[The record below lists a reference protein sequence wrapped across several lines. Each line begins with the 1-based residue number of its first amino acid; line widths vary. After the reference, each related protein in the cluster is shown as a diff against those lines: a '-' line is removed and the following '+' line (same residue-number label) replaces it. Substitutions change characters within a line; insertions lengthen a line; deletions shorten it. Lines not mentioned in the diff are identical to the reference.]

1 MMTTSVD
8 GNGFPRAAAPDK
20 PFHPALRVAARVI
33 SILFHPLFIPVYV
46 SWFLIYV
53 NPIFPAFT
61 AKDKGV
67 LLVRF
72 MVMYT
77 LFPLATV
84 LLTRGLGFI
93 ESIYLRT
100 QKDRIIPYIA
110 CGVYYFWMWYVLRN
124 QLFPKELVMFTLAI
138 FLASSG
144 GLLANSYIKVSMHA
158 ISLGVMVTFMLLM
171 AFLSPASFGFY
182 LGVAFLI
189 AGVVGSARLINN
201 DHYPIEVYAGFIV
214 GILSQLIAYFVVF

>member
-1 MMTTSVD
+1 MMTSSVD
-8 GNGFPRAAAPDK
+8 AHTTARAAAPDK

-33 SILFHPLFIPVYV
+33 SILFHPLFIPVYI

-61 AKDKGV
+61 AKDKGI

-77 LFPLATV
+77 VFPLATV

-171 AFLSPASFGFY
+171 AFLSAASFGFY
-182 LGVAFLI
+182 LAVAFLI

-201 DHYPIEVYAGFIV
+201 DHYPIEVYAGFVV
-214 GILSQLIAYFVVF
+214 GILSQLIAYKVVF

>member
-1 MMTTSVD
+1 MITSSVD
-8 GNGFPRAAAPDK
+8 ANRPPHAALPDK
-20 PFHPALRVAARVI
+20 PFHPALRMAARFL

-46 SWFLIYV
+46 SWFLIYI

-84 LLTRGLGFI
+84 LLSRGLGFI

-182 LGVAFLI
+182 LAVAFLI

-201 DHYPIEVYAGFIV
+201 DHYPIEVYAGFAV
-214 GILSQLIAYFVVF
+214 GILSQLIAYKVVY

>member
-8 GNGFPRAAAPDK
+8 GNTTARADYSGK

-201 DHYPIEVYAGFIV
+201 DHYPIEVYVGFAV
-214 GILSQLIAYFVVF
+214 GILSQLIAYKVVF